1 MDSVRGSFTDN
12 ANGTFNVFTE
22 TERECIERKS
32 SVIFTYFQR
41 VFMFLIKNILKKSHK
56 IFSKETEKLEKSETK

>member
-12 ANGTFNVFTE
+12 ANGAFNVSTE

-32 SVIFTYFQR
+32 SVIFTSFQR
-41 VFMFLIKNILKKSHK
+41 VFMFLIKNILKKSH
-56 IFSKETEKLEKSETK
+56 